1 MHQLRHT
8 IFFLVLFVFL
18 FTNTSIADNYV
29 HLAVLKSD
37 NLVSTKRAISGAK
50 SIVRKKYENVVF
62 HEFLIDQSS
71 NSDKE
76 IIDTINSHIPTLI
89 LTIGTNATF
98 FAQEHFKKFPVVFS
112 SVRYPVLS
120 GIVKSMNRPG
130 GNITGAS
137 LNIPNDVQFRTLVDI
152 IPNIQN
158 IGVLYSDYTKDLI
171 TSAAKTVKKIGLNLI
186 AIPVNQP
193 KDLPSAV
200 DSLIKSCQGIWSVAD
215 PNLFNSQ
222 STRYIL
228 LNSIRKGIPF
238 MGFSR
243 HVVESG
249 ALFALDLDHKG
260 VGRQAGHIIIK
271 VIEGEKPGNIPVSLV
286 DLIWF
291 HYNEKTASHIDII
304 IPDKYSAVAKK
315 VYR

>member
-18 FTNTSIADNYV
+18 FTNASFGDNYI
-29 HLAVLKSD
+29 HIAVLKSD

-50 SIVRKKYENVVF
+50 SIVQRKYNNAIL
-62 HEFLIDQSS
+62 HEFLISQSS

-76 IIDTINSHIPTLI
+76 IIDTINSHNPTLI
-89 LTIGTNATF
+89 LTIGTNATS
-98 FAQEHFKKFPVVFS
+98 FAKEHFKKIPIVFS

-120 GIVKSMNRPG
+120 GIVKSMDKPG

-137 LNIPNDVQFRTLVDI
+137 LNIPNNVQFRTFVDI
-152 IPNIQN
+152 VPDIQN

-171 TSAAKTVKKIGLNLI
+171 TSAAKTAKKMGLNLI

-200 DSLIKSCQGIWSVAD
+200 DSLTRSCQGIWSVAD
-215 PNLFNSQ
+215 PRLFNSQ

-260 VGRQAGHIIIK
+260 VGRQAGEIIDQI
-271 VIEGEKPGNIPVSLV
+271 IGGEKPSNIPVSMV

-291 HYNEKTASHIDII
+291 HYNEKTASHIDIL
-304 IPDKYSAVAKK
+304 IPDKYLAVAKE

>member
-1 MHQLRHT
+1 M
-8 IFFLVLFVFL
+8 
-18 FTNTSIADNYV
+18 FTNTSIAVKSV
-29 HLAVLKSD
+29 HIGIFKSD

-50 SIVRKKYENVVF
+50 SVVRKEFKNAVF
-62 HEFLIDQSS
+62 HEYLISQSTD
-71 NSDKE
+71 SDNA
-76 IIDTINSHIPTLI
+76 IIDSINNHQPTLV
-89 LTIGTNATF
+89 LTIGSNATF
-98 FAQEHFKKFPVVFS
+98 FAKQHCNNYPIVFS

-120 GIVKSMNRPG
+120 GIVESMNRPG

-137 LNIPNDVQFRTLVDI
+137 LDIPNNVQFRTFVDI
-152 IPNIQN
+152 VPGIKN
-158 IGVLYSDYTKDLI
+158 IGVLYTQYTKDLI
-171 TSAAKTVKKIGLNLI
+171 TSAKKTAKKMGLNLI

-200 DSLIKSCQGIWSVAD
+200 DSLTNSCQGIWSVAD
-215 PNLFNSQ
+215 PKLFNAQ

-228 LNSIRKGIPF
+228 LNSLRKGIPI

-260 VGRQAGHIIIK
+260 VGRQAGHIISLILNGK
-271 VIEGEKPGNIPVSLV
+271 KPGNIPVSLV

-304 IPDKYSAVAKK
+304 IPDKYSAVAKE